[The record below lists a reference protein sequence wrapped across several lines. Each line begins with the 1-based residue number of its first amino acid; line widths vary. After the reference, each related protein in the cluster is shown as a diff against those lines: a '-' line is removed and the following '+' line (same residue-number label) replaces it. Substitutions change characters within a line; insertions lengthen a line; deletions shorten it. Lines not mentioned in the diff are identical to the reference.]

1 MMFVVN
7 LAYIRNSNGMFWFAI
22 DKIKSLGNEQAN
34 CIVLV
39 HDTLVPLIQREIPLV
54 RVEGASRLG
63 AWKRIVALKRR
74 TGASM
79 RTVSFT
85 SHPIPFLRE
94 QTIAFYDDYPFEGWR
109 GLIKR
114 LLFVVA
120 ASTSRSRI
128 GIINRSRAMPFLREK
143 CGIPAERIFFDSA
156 FPTVDI
162 KGLPARLAVPRAP
175 LHIGLVGTD
184 SFKKD
189 YASVFSA
196 VRALGIEQDVR
207 FLIYGAENDYT
218 NQLQRDFP
226 EIDQVIFASD
236 TVEMPTF
243 FAAID
248 YLASAATAEGYGRP
262 MGLAAALGVPM
273 FLLRSPVFLEFFSD
287 HALFF
292 DDIEAMIRYL
302 VDERPPASIAVTQNI
317 AATQIR
323 SPFFA

>member
-1 MMFVVN
+1 MFVIN

-22 DKIKSLGNEQAN
+22 DKIKSLGDEQAN
-34 CIVLV
+34 CLVLV
-39 HDTLVPLIQREIPLV
+39 HDTLVHLVQREIPLV
-54 RVEGASRLG
+54 RVEAASRIG
-63 AWKRIVALKRR
+63 SWKRIVALKRR
-74 TGASM
+74 TGAVM

-85 SHPIPFLRE
+85 SHPIPFLRG
-94 QTIAFYDDYPFEGWR
+94 QTIAFYDDYPFEGR
-109 GLIKR
+109 KGLIKR

-120 ASTSRSRI
+120 ANTSRSRI
-128 GIINRSRAMPFLREK
+128 GIINRSQAMPFLQKK

-156 FPTVDI
+156 FPAVDI
-162 KGLPARLAVPRAP
+162 KALQARLDVPRTP

-189 YASVFSA
+189 YSSVFSA
-196 VRALGIEQDVR
+196 VRSLGVEQDVR

-218 NQLQRDFP
+218 DRLQRDFP
-226 EIDQVIFASD
+226 EIDQTILASD
-236 TVEMPTF
+236 TIEMPTF
-243 FAAID
+243 LAAID
-248 YLASAATAEGYGRP
+248 YLVSAATAEGYGRP

-302 VDERPPASIAVTQNI
+302 VDERPAASIAVPPNI
-317 AATQIR
+317 AATQRR
-323 SPFFA
+323 SSFFA